1 MKDTEKQTVT
11 KFQLRL
17 MDWVQTANK
26 DRVVQM
32 IDIEFLAFETAE
44 RR

>member
-1 MKDTEKQTVT
+1 MNDAEKHTVT
-11 KFQLRL
+11 KFHLRL

-32 IDIEFLAFETAE
+32 IDLEFLALETAE